1 MAITAT
7 RKRIATALGATAAA
21 LMLTTTTAF
30 AAGTD
35 TIITDDPGFFH
46 YERSCKTDYAMTLTK
61 TKAVAAKGN
70 DGWCAGHVWL
80 RMYGD
85 SWGDWV
91 DGGNTSV
98 TRNSPNGKFKK
109 ALIKGCEDCHAY
121 TVYPG

>member
-1 MAITAT
+1 MTITAA

-21 LMLTTTTAF
+21 LMLTTTTAS

-35 TIITDDPGFFH
+35 TIITDEPGFFH

-61 TKAVAAKGN
+61 KKAVAAKGN
-70 DGWCAGHVWL
+70 DGRCAGHVWL
-80 RMYGD
+80 RMHGD
-85 SWGDWV
+85 AWGEWAHDS
-91 DGGNTSV
+91 TSV
-98 TRNSPNGKFKK
+98 TRTSPKGKFTK

>member
-1 MAITAT
+1 MTITAT

-21 LMLTTTTAF
+21 LMLTTTTAS

-35 TIITDDPGFFH
+35 KIITDEPGFFH

-61 TKAVAAKGN
+61 KKAVAAKGN

-85 SWGDWV
+85 SWGDWAH
-91 DGGNTSV
+91 DSTSV
-98 TRNSPNGKFKK
+98 TRTSPKGKFKK

-121 TVYPG
+121 TVYPK